1 MREGPRGRPG
11 LKSRCL
17 VILFVLLVA
26 VLHGDA
32 LHASFPH
39 RSSGLLHGQPV
50 AHRVV
55 HLTVQGRV
63 EDTLQAEVPVL
74 FLHEDKYICHV
85 TRFLLCLLQ
94 KKVDMRY
101 MEVREIVKPWA
112 SFWILKDH
120 VSCRSPKPIHVNPRC
135 SKIDQ
140 VRICRQKKVSS
151 LSTPYL
157 CNPDEDF

>member
-1 MREGPRGRPG
+1 MPPSLTEAAASSMVSLLRTVSYILLFRVESRTPCRR
-11 LKSRCL
+11 KSRYFFCKK
-17 VILFVLLVA
+17 
-26 VLHGDA
+26 
-32 LHASFPH
+32 
-39 RSSGLLHGQPV
+39 
-50 AHRVV
+50 
-55 HLTVQGRV
+55 TN
-63 EDTLQAEVPVL
+63 
-74 FLHEDKYICHV
+74 ICHV